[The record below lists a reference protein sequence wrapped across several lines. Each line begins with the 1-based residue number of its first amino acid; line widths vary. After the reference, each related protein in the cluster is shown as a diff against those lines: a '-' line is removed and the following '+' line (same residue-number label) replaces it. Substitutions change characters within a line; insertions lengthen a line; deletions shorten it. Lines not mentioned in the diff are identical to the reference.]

1 MFANLKLLLRIW
13 GDLRE
18 SQFRPKFATVSF
30 LELVA
35 VVEET
40 LLMGVPIA
48 IDLVVVDTLGT
59 ASP

>member
-1 MFANLKLLLRIW
+1 MVA
-13 GDLRE
+13 
-18 SQFRPKFATVSF
+18 F

-35 VVEET
+35 IVEET

-48 IDLVVVDTLGT
+48 IDPVVVDTLGT